1 MEINTVKFIQDWVTK
16 SEDHLQAITVQ
27 HHEAVGAIK
36 ILRVI
41 LQDLDAR
48 IKEEAV
54 AQRQDKKPKT
64 PPKVT
69 STKK

>member
-1 MEINTVKFIQDWVTK
+1 MEINTVKFIQEWIAK
-16 SEDHLQAITVQ
+16 SEEHLQAVATQ
-27 HHEAVGAIK
+27 QHEAIGAIK